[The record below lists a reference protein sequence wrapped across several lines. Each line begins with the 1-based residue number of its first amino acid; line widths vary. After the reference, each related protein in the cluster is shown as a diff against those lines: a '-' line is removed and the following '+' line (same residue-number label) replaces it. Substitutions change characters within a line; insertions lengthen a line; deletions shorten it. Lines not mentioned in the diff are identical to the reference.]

1 MVLAQPFFVI
11 VQYTEL
17 HFMVLAQPFFVIVQ
31 YTELHFM
38 VLAQRPNII
47 QINMSLGHIFI
58 LSLI

>member
-31 YTELHFM
+31 YTELHVM
-38 VLAQRPNII
+38 AQCIVLLQRKVELAP
-47 QINMSLGHIFI
+47 
-58 LSLI
+58 